1 MKWICAIIA
10 AAGLAGCVSSRG
22 GSAEVAIPAG
32 RYAEAFDAA
41 KDILVASRFELERVD
56 AAAGVLSTVPKPTA
70 GLATPWDTEQA
81 SLSQELDD
89 VLNRH
94 LRTVR
99 ITFEGTADEPRSAR
113 IEAVVERERRAG
125 WRLDTTS
132 LRYTSVTEDPALRA
146 RGMWPRYYVAIS
158 QDPELS
164 ASLAAELRS
173 RLGLAKPGRPA
184 RAPGQRGSGPPPV
197 GP

>member
-1 MKWICAIIA
+1 MKWFCMMIA
-10 AAGLAGCVSSRG
+10 AAGLAGCVSTQG
-22 GSAEVAIPAG
+22 GSAEVAIPAA

-70 GLATPWDTEQA
+70 GLATPWDSEQA
-81 SLSQELDD
+81 SLAQEVDD
-89 VLNRH
+89 VVNRH

-99 ITFEGTADEPRSAR
+99 ITFEGAPDQPRTAR

-146 RGMWPRYYVAIS
+146 RGMWPRYYVAIA

-164 ASLAAELRS
+164 ANLATELRT
-173 RLGLAKPGRPA
+173 RLGLAQPGRPA
-184 RAPGQRGSGPPPV
+184 AAPGAKPEGAPPV

>member
-1 MKWICAIIA
+1 MKWFCMLIAGVGLSGCAST
-10 AAGLAGCVSSRG
+10 GG
-22 GSAEVAIPAG
+22 GSSEVAIPAG

-41 KDILVASRFELERVD
+41 KDILIASRFELERVD
-56 AAAGVLSTVPKPTA
+56 AAGGVLSTVPKPTA

-89 VLNRH
+89 VMNRH

-99 ITFEGTADEPRSAR
+99 ITFEGAEPRSAR

-146 RGMWPRYYVAIS
+146 RGMWPRYHVAIA
-158 QDPELS
+158 QDPDLA
-164 ASLAAELRS
+164 ASLATELRS
-173 RLGLAKPGRPA
+173 RLGLAEPGRPA
-184 RAPGQRGSGPPPV
+184 MVPGGRREGPPPV